1 MRTDLAACNLI
12 TKNAK
17 KQMKESC
24 LKAKNYLFTS
34 ESVSEGHP
42 DKVSDQISDAI
53 LDNMLAQDPQ
63 AHVACETLC
72 TTGQV
77 VIAGEVSCNGW
88 VDIQRVV
95 RKTIA
100 EIGYTKAEY
109 KFEAESCGILTALHA
124 QSADINMGVS
134 REKAEEQGAGD
145 QGMMFGYATDE
156 TDNYMPLTLDL
167 AHTLVYTLAR
177 IRKEGKQMTY
187 LRPDSKSQVT
197 IEYTEDGKP
206 VRIDTIVL
214 STQHD
219 PCVEANGE
227 CIEVTPELIKKD
239 IIDILLPR
247 VATRDSRYGHLLH
260 EFLADKNAKLLVNPT
275 GNFVI
280 GGPHGDTGLTGRK
293 IIVDTYGGR
302 GAHGGGAFSGK
313 DPSKVDRSAAYAARW
328 IAKHLVAAG
337 VAHEVLVQ
345 VSYAIGVAEPVSIYV
360 YTYGTAQVALSD
372 AEIAEKVK
380 QLFDLRPA
388 AIIRDLKLTQPMYE
402 ETAKY
407 GHVGRTNEVVTKT
420 FLDADGHEYTREVEL
435 FTWEKL
441 DRIDQVK
448 TAFGI

>member
-1 MRTDLAACNLI
+1 M
-12 TKNAK
+12 
-17 KQMKESC
+17 
-24 LKAKNYLFTS
+24 NYLFTS

-53 LDNMLAQDPQ
+53 LDNMLAQDPH
-63 AHVACETLC
+63 AHVACETMC

-77 VIAGEVSCNGW
+77 VIAGEVTCNGW
-88 VDIQRVV
+88 VDVQQIA

-100 EIGYTKAEY
+100 EIGYTKSAY

-124 QSADINMGVS
+124 QSQDINMGVS
-134 REKAEEQGAGD
+134 RATEDEQGAGD

-177 IRKEGKQMTY
+177 IRKEGEQMRY

-219 PCVEANGE
+219 EVVYVDGHRLL
-227 CIEVTPELIKKD
+227 VTPEMIRHD
-239 IIDILLPR
+239 IIEVLLPR
-247 VATRDSRYGHLLH
+247 VAKRDSRYGHLL
-260 EFLADKNAKLLVNPT
+260 EAFLEDEKAKLLVNPT

-337 VAHEVLVQ
+337 VAHEALVQ
-345 VSYAIGVAEPVSIYV
+345 VSYAIGVAEPVSLYV
-360 YTYGTAQVALSD
+360 NTNGTALVKMSD
-372 AEIAEKVK
+372 AEIAKRVGE
-380 QLFDLRPA
+380 LFDLRPA
-388 AIIRDLKLTQPMYE
+388 AIIRSLKLTQPMYQ

-420 FLDADGHEYTREVEL
+420 FLDSEGKEYTREVEL

-441 DRIDQVK
+441 DRLAEVK
-448 TAFGI
+448 AKFGL

>member
-1 MRTDLAACNLI
+1 MH
-12 TKNAK
+12 
-17 KQMKESC
+17 
-24 LKAKNYLFTS
+24 YLFTS

-53 LDNMLAQDPQ
+53 LDNMLAQDAG

-77 VIAGEVSCNGW
+77 VIAGEVTCKGW
-88 VDIQRVV
+88 VDVQQIA

-100 EIGYTKAEY
+100 DIGYTKADY
-109 KFEAESCGILTALHA
+109 KFEAESCGILTSLHA

-134 REKAEEQGAGD
+134 RANAEDQGAGD

-167 AHTLVYTLAR
+167 AHTLVYTLAK
-177 IRKEGKQMTY
+177 IRKEGEQMTY

-197 IEYTEDGKP
+197 IEYDEQNQP

-219 PCVEANGE
+219 ERIHVGDKYLL
-227 CIEVTPELIKKD
+227 VTPEMIKYD
-239 IIDILLPR
+239 IINILLPR
-247 VATRDSRYGHLLH
+247 VATRDSRYGHLL
-260 EFLADKNAKLLVNPT
+260 EVFLEDPNAKLLVNPT

-345 VSYAIGVAEPVSIYV
+345 VSYAIGVAEPVSLYV
-360 YTYGTAQVALSD
+360 NTYGTAMVDMSD
-372 AEIAEKVK
+372 AEIAQKVRE
-380 QLFDLRPA
+380 LFDLRPA
-388 AIIRDLKLTQPMYE
+388 AIIRDLKLTQPMYQ

-420 FLDADGHEYTREVEL
+420 FFDSDGRRFTREVEL

-441 DRIDQVK
+441 DRINRVK
-448 TAFGI
+448 AAFKL